1 MGAVFSRASSF
12 NGSLIDHRLPTFC
25 RWSRLRFSWSR
36 DFQRFGRVVWV
47 SGGAVSPEATGGAGV
62 IFEYRLAA
70 VLLSRMLRGAHVPI
84 GIQLPIQ
91 RVALQQRVAG
101 HAFDDIVVGTDTA
114 GQGPTIEIQVKKRL
128 SVTGGNPEFV
138 KVMST
143 AIEACRSHT
152 EELKDGRLLLG
163 LAAGDPVGD
172 LEALAELT
180 TMARAHPDTVSFGR
194 LLSEG
199 VTRASLRSRHDHVV
213 TAVTT
218 AAATGSRFEAEALTH
233 QVLSALHV
241 WPVQVGRDG
250 RDWRAE
256 LDLIPNLASAAGLP
270 ADAVLGRLYDLA
282 QEAGPR
288 AGDLDQHMICAELLR
303 RYGLDLTHAVGSS
316 PETRTTTINITNSGS
331 GTVFSTAGNQVFN
344 DLRIGR

>member
-1 MGAVFSRASSF
+1 M
-12 NGSLIDHRLPTFC
+12 
-25 RWSRLRFSWSR
+25 
-36 DFQRFGRVVWV
+36 
-47 SGGAVSPEATGGAGV
+47 

-91 RVALQQRVAG
+91 RVGLQQRIAG
-101 HAFDDIVVGTDTA
+101 HAFDDIVVGTDTT
-114 GQGPTIEIQVKKRL
+114 GQGPAIEIQVKKRL
-128 SVTGGNPEFV
+128 PITGGNPEFV
-138 KVMST
+138 KVMAT
-143 AIEACRSHT
+143 AIEACRSHAQ
-152 EELKDGRLLLG
+152 ELKDGRLLLG

-180 TMARAHPDTVSFGR
+180 SMARAHPDAVSFSQ

-199 VTRASLRSRHDHVV
+199 VTRASLRTRHDHVV
-213 TAVTT
+213 TGVST
-218 AAATGSRFEAEALTH
+218 AAATDDRFEAEALTH
-233 QVLSALHV
+233 QILSALHV

-256 LDLIPNLASAAGLP
+256 LDLIADLAAAAGQP
-270 ADAVLGRLYDLA
+270 ADNVLGRLYDLA

-303 RYGLDLTHAVGSS
+303 RYGLDLSQAVRSA
-316 PETRTTTINITNSGS
+316 PETRTTTINITHSGS
-331 GTVFSTAGNQVFN
+331 GTVFSAAGNQVFN

>member
-1 MGAVFSRASSF
+1 M
-12 NGSLIDHRLPTFC
+12 
-25 RWSRLRFSWSR
+25 R
-36 DFQRFGRVVWV
+36 DFQEFGWVVWV

-70 VLLSRMLRGAHVPI
+70 VLLSRMLRRAHVPI
-84 GIQLPIQ
+84 GIELPIQ

-101 HAFDDIVVGTDTA
+101 HTFDDIVVETDAA

-128 SVTGGNPEFV
+128 PITGGNPEFV

-143 AIEACRSHT
+143 AIEAYLSHA

-163 LAAGDPVGD
+163 LAAGGPVSD

-180 TMARAHPDTVSFGR
+180 TMARAHPDAVSFGR

-199 VTRASLRSRHDHVV
+199 VTRSALRTRHDHVV
-213 TAVTT
+213 TGVTT
-218 AAATGSRFEAEALTH
+218 AATTDDRFEAEALTH
-233 QVLSALHV
+233 QILSALHV

-256 LDLIPNLASAAGLP
+256 LDLIADLASAAGQP
-270 ADAVLGRLYDLA
+270 ADTVLGRLYDLA
-282 QEAGPR
+282 QEVGPR
-288 AGDLDQHMICAELLR
+288 AGDLDQQMICAELLR
-303 RYGLDLTHAVGSS
+303 RYGLDLARAVLSA
-316 PETRTTTINITNSGS
+316 PETRTTTINITNSES
-331 GTVFSTAGNQVFN
+331 GTVFSAAGNQVFN
-344 DLRIGR
+344 GLRIGR